1 MKKRYFSFE
10 KFCKVM
16 GYDPEMVKQ
25 DKDRAWAVA
34 CDGAEWEKGD
44 WMHDKDGNAY
54 RCAPNWCVEK
64 KKRYFS
70 AAKWKEAN
78 HFLKIVAPQ
87 IFDLAVN
94 TFVADC
100 DGAEIRDDDSMVGK
114 SGCVYHEHYPEATV
128 DEPPIVDPEKK
139 PEKASA
145 KEVFEILERMF
156 AQNKEEENSEPEP
169 VEKDSP
175 RYRIVIECD
184 GGDITNA
191 EMIVNGKTVRKSNA
205 KRNPEDRF
213 DFKVGAEYAFNR
225 LFEKEEKE
233 KKPAFKIGDIVRI
246 RKDLR
251 VNDFESLE
259 KESEYG
265 GCYVTTDMKRYAG
278 KQAVI
283 SKVHK
288 SEYDEKVRYHIKVDG
303 KEVCWYWSKEM
314 FEKPLAA
321 GDRVVVQH
329 INDESGK
336 WMIGKHGRIVRVD
349 GNVPA
354 GREGGIDGHEFVDV
368 AWVNFDDVL
377 GTWCIYIERLK
388 HE

>member
-1 MKKRYFSFE
+1 MKRYFSFD

-16 GYDPEMVKQ
+16 GHDPEKVKQ

-44 WMHDKDGNAY
+44 WMHDKNGNAY

-78 HFLKIVAPQ
+78 QHVKAVAPW
-87 IFDLAVN
+87 IYDLAVK

-100 DGAEIRDDDSMVGK
+100 DGAEIRDDNSMVGK
-114 SGCVYHEHYPEATV
+114 GGCVYHEYYPEAIV
-128 DEPPIVDPEKK
+128 DEPPVVDPETVAKREAAHK
-139 PEKASA
+139 EFEAAAKDFFERIFAPNEEEEPEK
-145 KEVFEILERMF
+145 
-156 AQNKEEENSEPEP
+156 PEP

-184 GGDITNA
+184 GGKVTTAN
-191 EMIVNGKTVRKSNA
+191 MIVNGKIVRRSKA
-205 KRNPEDRF
+205 LKHDEDRF
-213 DFKVGAEYAFNR
+213 DFRVGAEYAFNR
-225 LFEKEEKE
+225 LFEKNEAE
-233 KKPAFKIGDIVRI
+233 KKPAFKVGDVVRI

-251 VNDFESLE
+251 VNDFESFA

-265 GCYVTTDMKRYAG
+265 GCYVTADMKRYAG

-288 SEYDEKVRYHIKVDG
+288 SEYDEKVRYHITVDG

-314 FEKPLAA
+314 FE
-321 GDRVVVQH
+321 
-329 INDESGK
+329 
-336 WMIGKHGRIVRVD
+336 
-349 GNVPA
+349 
-354 GREGGIDGHEFVDV
+354 
-368 AWVNFDDVL
+368 
-377 GTWCIYIERLK
+377 
-388 HE
+388 